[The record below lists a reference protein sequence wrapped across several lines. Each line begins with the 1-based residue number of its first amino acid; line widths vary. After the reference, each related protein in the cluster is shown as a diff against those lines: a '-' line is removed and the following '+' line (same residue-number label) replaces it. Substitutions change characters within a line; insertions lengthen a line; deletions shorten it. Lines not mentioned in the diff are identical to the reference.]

1 MDYSYGSTLNSPIN
15 SAGLGS
21 LIAGLYIG
29 FLIFYMLLIVI
40 LIAEYVLIYV
50 SYWCMFRKA
59 GRKSWP
65 AVVPIL
71 NSLMLLDIA
80 GKPWWYIFF
89 LPIQFLNLLV
99 YIDLARAFGKSI
111 GWAFGLSLI
120 PIVFLPILGLSKNI
134 YYQRPADF
142 PPSWLEV

>member
-1 MDYSYGSTLNSPIN
+1 MSYSYGNSMSSPAAGTLF
-15 SAGLGS
+15 AGLFMGIMFFY
-21 LIAGLYIG
+21 L
-29 FLIFYMLLIVI
+29 FLFVI
-40 LIAEYVLIYV
+40 IIAEYVLIFV

-89 LPIQFLNLLV
+89 LPFAFLNLLIYV
-99 YIDLARAFGKSI
+99 DLARAFGKSI
-111 GWAFGLSLI
+111 GWAFGLTLV
-120 PIVFLPILGLSKNI
+120 PIVFFPILGLSKDI

>member
-1 MDYSYGSTLNSPIN
+1 MSYSYGNPMSSP
-15 SAGLGS
+15 AAGS
-21 LIAGLYIG
+21 LFAG
-29 FLIFYMLLIVI
+29 IFMGIMFFYLFLIVI
-40 LIAEYVLIYV
+40 IIAEYVLLYI

-80 GKPWWYIFF
+80 GKPWWYIFL
-89 LPIQFLNLLV
+89 LPFTFLNLLV
-99 YIDLARAFGKSI
+99 YVDLARAFGKSI
-111 GWAFGLSLI
+111 GWAFGLTLL
-120 PIVFLPILGLSKNI
+120 PIVFFPILGLSKDI
-134 YYQRPADF
+134 SYQRPADF